1 MSDTATLL
9 LLFTWFVPAPSC
21 DLGEYRALTS
31 CLQVNAG
38 NLDIQSDKDQLCVA
52 AGLTHGQFDSLQQE
66 AVAHSHRR
74 ALPTLIHLSSTQV
87 NETGRT
93 IYGCNCIIN
102 AANGAIA

>member
-38 NLDIQSDKDQLCVA
+38 NLDIQSDKDQLCIK
-52 AGLTHGQFDSLQQE
+52 LLSDDLDHRQQLENFRAPSALE
-66 AVAHSHRR
+66 AVNTTS
-74 ALPTLIHLSSTQV
+74 
-87 NETGRT
+87 G
-93 IYGCNCIIN
+93 
-102 AANGAIA
+102 AAPMIAVS